1 MIFEHGAKAIATC
14 SRRLQLASLKL
25 SIKYQ
30 CCGGSLQCSH
40 QKNIRFDCKSASL
53 FTTVNDCGV
62 IEGSFSRTKTSLSDF
77 FLPVRYNRWL
87 VKDMCKS
94 RLLLNDMPVF
104 HEDLFK
110 IRCGRVI
117 SGNKQ

>member
-1 MIFEHGAKAIATC
+1 MAVRVLEN
-14 SRRLQLASLKL
+14 KL
-25 SIKYQ
+25 
-30 CCGGSLQCSH
+30 
-40 QKNIRFDCKSASL
+40 FKSASL

-62 IEGSFSRTKTSLSDF
+62 IEGSFSRTKTSLSVF

-87 VKDMCKS
+87 GKDMCKS

-104 HEDLFK
+104 HENLFK

-117 SGNKQ
+117 DGNKQ

>member
-1 MIFEHGAKAIATC
+1 M
-14 SRRLQLASLKL
+14 LLAEDHTQISFWLKNKL
-25 SIKYQ
+25 
-30 CCGGSLQCSH
+30 
-40 QKNIRFDCKSASL
+40 FKSASL

-62 IEGSFSRTKTSLSDF
+62 IEGSFSRTKTSLSDLV
-77 FLPVRYNRWL
+77 LPVRCCRWL

-104 HEDLFK
+104 HENLFK